1 MKKSFPKFLLIN
13 PPQSVIYP
21 QPPLGIAIIAAVLEE
36 NGYEVKILD
45 LPAIGFSEERLS
57 EMFSK
62 VKPDVVGI
70 TSFTSTIN
78 AATLLAKNVKE
89 NDADSL
95 VILGGPHGTILPEET
110 LRDNP
115 EIDIIVRGE
124 GEQVMLEIAKVL
136 EEKSPN
142 HLKNISGITYRDNH
156 SVRSNPI
163 GPPILNLDSLP
174 FPAFH
179 LLPLT
184 KYSLHP
190 PFGRRSPAMPIITS
204 RGCPYRCVF
213 CSKSIFGND
222 YRNNSPDYVISEI
235 QFLNEKFGVEEIKFY
250 DDVFTMNRKWVTDI
264 CQRLMKEKIDIS
276 WTCETRVNLVDRELL
291 KVMKDAGCYMIAY
304 GVESGDQGIL
314 RNLKKDI
321 TLDQAFEAFKLTHN
335 AGIESVAYF
344 MIGSPKETPKTI
356 KKTIDF
362 AKKLNPDFAQ
372 FSITIP
378 YPGTEL
384 YNLAAKE
391 GDILRKWDDY
401 AYAKLGA
408 IDKSAF
414 VTKTLSAQELR
425 AWVKEAYVS
434 FYLRPSYILKKLKK
448 TRSLGELKTNVTGL
462 RMLLETTV

>member
-13 PPQSVIYP
+13 PPQSVMYP

-45 LPAIGFSEERLS
+45 LPAIGFSAETFS

-89 NDADSL
+89 NDVNTL

-124 GEQVMLEIAKVL
+124 GEQIMLEIARVL
-136 EEKSPN
+136 ESSPN
-142 HLKNISGITYRDNH
+142 HLKKISGITYRDKH
-156 SVRSNPI
+156 RVRSNPI

-190 PFGRRSPAMPIITS
+190 PFGRRLPAMPIITS

-213 CSKSIFGND
+213 CSKSVFGNK

-235 QFLNEKFGVEEIKFY
+235 QFLNEKFGIEEIKFY
-250 DDVFTMNRKWVTDI
+250 DDVFTMNRQWVTDI
-264 CQRLMKEKIDIS
+264 CQRLKKEKIDIP
-276 WTCETRVNLVDRELL
+276 WTCETRVNLVDKKLL
-291 KVMKDAGCYMIAY
+291 KIMKEAGCYMIAY

-314 RNLKKDI
+314 NNLKKDI
-321 TLDQAFEAFKLTHN
+321 TLDQASEAFKLTHN

-344 MIGSPKETPKTI
+344 MIGSPEETPETI

-362 AKKLNPDFAQ
+362 AKNLNPDFAQ

-384 YNLAAKE
+384 HNLATKE
-391 GDILRKWDDY
+391 GGILGKWDDY
-401 AYAKLGA
+401 AYAKLGDINNA
-408 IDKSAF
+408 VF
-414 VTKTLSAQELR
+414 VTKTLSSQELR
-425 AWVKEAYVS
+425 AWLKEAYVS
-434 FYLRPSYILKKLKK
+434 FYLRPSYIWKKLKK

-462 RMLLETTV
+462 RMLLQTTL